1 LGLDA
6 LTLDEGVEVLTREA
20 DRSTDLDESD
30 LSLGD
35 QLSECPLADVEFSC
49 RFGAVE

>member
-1 LGLDA
+1 LRFHA
-6 LTLDEGVEVLTREA
+6 LTLDEGVEVFTTEA

-35 QLSECPLADVEFSC
+35 QLSERPLAELEVSC
-49 RFGAVE
+49 RFVGVE

>member
-1 LGLDA
+1 LSFHA

-20 DRSTDLDESD
+20 DRSTDLDESN

-35 QLSECPLADVEFSC
+35 QLSECPLAE
-49 RFGAVE
+49 A